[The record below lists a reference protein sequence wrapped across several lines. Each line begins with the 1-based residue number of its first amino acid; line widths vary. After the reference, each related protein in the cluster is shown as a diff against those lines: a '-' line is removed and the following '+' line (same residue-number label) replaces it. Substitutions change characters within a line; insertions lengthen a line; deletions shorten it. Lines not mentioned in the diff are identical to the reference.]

1 MRKLKVL
8 ESCFSTY
15 GRRFGIPICCL
26 IWFGN
31 VNNTLRSTL
40 PEYNETM
47 SKLSNNEGVI
57 LCPDCVVKR
66 LTQ

>member
-8 ESCFSTY
+8 ESHFSTY
-15 GRRFGIPICCL
+15 GGQFGIPLCCL

-31 VNNTLRSTL
+31 VNCTLRSTL

-47 SKLSNNEGVI
+47 TGLSNNEGVI
-57 LCPDCVVKR
+57 LCPDCIVRSIK
-66 LTQ
+66 